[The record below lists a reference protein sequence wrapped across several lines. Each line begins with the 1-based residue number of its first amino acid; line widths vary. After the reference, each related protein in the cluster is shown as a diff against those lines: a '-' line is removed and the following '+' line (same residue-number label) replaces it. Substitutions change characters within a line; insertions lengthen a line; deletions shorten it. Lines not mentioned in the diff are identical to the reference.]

1 MAAPLI
7 CMTLTGRSI
16 EENINLVR
24 KYAKYCDIVELRADY
39 LEEDEQL
46 LIRKFPALINKPCI
60 LTIRRSSDG
69 GQTFLEEPLPLRI
82 RIRNAILPT

>member
-46 LIRKFPALINKPCI
+46 R
-60 LTIRRSSDG
+60 
-69 GQTFLEEPLPLRI
+69 
-82 RIRNAILPT
+82 